1 MLKCLSETRQ
11 ICLIYLTWIWR
22 KTVTCKQKYNPRP
35 TMFVL
40 RLSVGSIISRS
51 NFCKSVQVLVKNN
64 QSGCR
69 SGRISLVTQQVPKQD
84 FKVVI
89 LHKVFEIW
97 KRLFT
102 AQLILHNG
110 NAIIVIFSRYDYGF
124 RCLALGEWP
133 CINIKFNK
141 YTKEINS

>member
-1 MLKCLSETRQ
+1 
-11 ICLIYLTWIWR
+11 
-22 KTVTCKQKYNPRP
+22 
-35 TMFVL
+35 MFVL

-69 SGRISLVTQQVPKQD
+69 SGRISLATQQVPKQD

-102 AQLILHNG
+102 AQLILPSLALHNA
-110 NAIIVIFSRYDYGF
+110 NAIIVHFFEKLVYF
-124 RCLALGEWP
+124 GEN
-133 CINIKFNK
+133 C
-141 YTKEINS
+141 